1 MLAVS
6 KGIER
11 IQTGRLA
18 NLSVEVCRLA
28 DRRNQKVVKKSSPK
42 RRVME
47 GAGLGGAGQEEDGS

>member
-1 MLAVS
+1 MS

-47 GAGLGGAGQEEDGS
+47 GAGLGGEV